1 MSGEVFGTLYSGSS
15 GNSTYIGDR
24 TGGILVDVGKNAKQ
38 TTLALREMGLSP
50 EQIHAIFVTHEH
62 TDHICGLR
70 VFANRYH
77 IPVYA
82 SLGTLEALD
91 EKGHL
96 KGDFPVFQMIDTA
109 DIGDF
114 HVQCFHTSHDCA
126 EGMGYSI
133 TLPGGK
139 RVSVATD
146 LGIMTEEV
154 KRVLLGSQAV
164 LLESNHDLGML
175 FNGPYPYVLK
185 QRINSEFGHLNND
198 DAADTALELVRSGTK
213 QLILGHDGRISHERP
228 RRKARLN
235 HTQAERGGHKDICAG
250 SCNFRD
256 IGKCHPSVDLNHALR
271 ILLHCHGLHF
281 RDSLRRFRNIGLT
294 AESRT
299 N

>member
-24 TGGILVDVGKNAKQ
+24 SGGILVDVGKNAKQ
-38 TTLALREMGLSP
+38 TTLALQEMGVSP

-62 TDHICGLR
+62 SDHICGLR
-70 VFANRYH
+70 VFANRHH

-96 KGDFPVFQMIDTA
+96 KGDFPVFQMTNTA

-133 TLPGGK
+133 TLPSGR

-154 KRVLLGSQAV
+154 KSAILGSQAV

-185 QRINSEFGHLNND
+185 QRISSELGHLNND
-198 DAADTALELVRSGTK
+198 DAADTALDLVRSGTQ
-213 QLILGHDGRISHERP
+213 QLILGHLSSENNVPDLAYQTTASMLLTGGAKVGADCLLDVAP
-228 RRKARLN
+228 RNSVLLK
-235 HTQAERGGHKDICAG
+235 EVP
-250 SCNFRD
+250 SC
-256 IGKCHPSVDLNHALR
+256 
-271 ILLHCHGLHF
+271 
-281 RDSLRRFRNIGLT
+281 
-294 AESRT
+294 
-299 N
+299 

>member
-38 TTLALREMGLSP
+38 TTLALQEMGLSP

-96 KGDFPVFQMIDTA
+96 RGDFPVFQMTDTA

-126 EGMGYSI
+126 EGMGYSV
-133 TLPGGK
+133 TLPGGQ

-154 KRVLLGSQAV
+154 RRAILGSRAV
-164 LLESNHDLGML
+164 LLESNHDIGML
-175 FNGPYPYVLK
+175 FNG
-185 QRINSEFGHLNND
+185 
-198 DAADTALELVRSGTK
+198 
-213 QLILGHDGRISHERP
+213 
-228 RRKARLN
+228 
-235 HTQAERGGHKDICAG
+235 
-250 SCNFRD
+250 
-256 IGKCHPSVDLNHALR
+256 
-271 ILLHCHGLHF
+271 
-281 RDSLRRFRNIGLT
+281 
-294 AESRT
+294 
-299 N
+299 

>member
-24 TGGILVDVGKNAKQ
+24 SGGILVDVGKNAKQ
-38 TTLALREMGLSP
+38 TTLALQEMGVSP

-62 TDHICGLR
+62 SDHICGLR
-70 VFANRYH
+70 VFANRHH

-96 KGDFPVFQMIDTA
+96 KGDFPVFQMTNTA

-133 TLPGGK
+133 TLPSGR

-154 KRVLLGSQAV
+154 KRAILGSQTV

-185 QRINSEFGHLNND
+185 QRISSDVGHLNND
-198 DAADTALELVRSGTK
+198 DAADTALDLVRSGTQ
-213 QLILGHDGRISHERP
+213 QLILGHLSAENNMPDLAYQTTASMLLTGGAKVGDDCLLDVAP
-228 RRKARLN
+228 RN
-235 HTQAERGGHKDICAG
+235 
-250 SCNFRD
+250 
-256 IGKCHPSVDLNHALR
+256 R
-271 ILLHCHGLHF
+271 ILLTEVSGC
-281 RDSLRRFRNIGLT
+281 
-294 AESRT
+294 
-299 N
+299 